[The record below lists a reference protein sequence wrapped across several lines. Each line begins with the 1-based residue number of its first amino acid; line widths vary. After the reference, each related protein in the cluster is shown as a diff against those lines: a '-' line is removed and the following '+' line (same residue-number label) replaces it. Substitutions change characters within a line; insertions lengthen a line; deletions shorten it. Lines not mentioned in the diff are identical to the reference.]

1 MATSNDNNFNFN
13 WRTWK
18 DVIIIFGVTYLIF
31 LLIGCTSTK
40 SVESTETTE
49 YTDKAHIERVNTWYD
64 VSKIDTIIR
73 DRFITLVLNEKGDT
87 VKEKELVYVR
97 EKAESNSNLNNRVE
111 KVDSATTKSTRNHN
125 KEVEKK
131 AELLWWQKFQLATY
145 PYIIGIMFFLFIGLF
160 LRFKG
165 KGLLGKVGNKV

>member
-1 MATSNDNNFNFN
+1 MSTSDDNNFNFD
-13 WRTWK
+13 WRTWR
-18 DVIIIFGVTYLIF
+18 DVIIIFSITYLIF
-31 LLIGCTSTK
+31 LMVGCTSTK
-40 SVESTETTE
+40 SVESTEITE

-73 DRFITLVLNEKGDT
+73 DSFITIVLNEKGDT

-97 EKAESNSNLNNRVE
+97 EKAELNSNQNNQVE
-111 KVDSATTKSTRNHN
+111 RIDSAAAKSTRNHN

-131 AELLWWQKFQLATY
+131 AELSWWQKLQLATY
-145 PYIIGIMFFLFIGLF
+145 PYIVGIMFFVFIGFL

-165 KGLLGKVGNKV
+165 KGLLGK